1 MEGEFLVL
9 GFGCQ
14 ETDCM
19 HLLTNPVND
28 YTGLTVQSKM
38 Y

>member
-1 MEGEFLVL
+1 MMGVMGVEGEFWVL

-19 HLLTNPVND
+19 HLLTNPV
-28 YTGLTVQSKM
+28 
-38 Y
+38 